1 MLIKDNF
8 AEIKGK
14 RIALLTNFSGR
25 NNKGTLTAEIL
36 ALSKN
41 AKLNLIL
48 TPEHGFYGVKAAG
61 ESISNS
67 EYWGIPII
75 SLYGNSKL
83 IPPTLANDFDV
94 IVVDLQDIGIRA
106 YTFIS
111 TLFYVMQSA
120 AALDKEIIILDR
132 PNPLGGL
139 IVDGNILENEFKSF
153 IGIIPTTYIHG
164 MTIGELALMMKEEGW
179 INSSKSQKSDCK
191 LSIIKMNGW
200 QRWMQWE
207 DTNLDWFP
215 TSPNIPSVDAIR
227 GAAMI
232 GWIGE
237 LSLFSVGIGT
247 NLPFQYFG
255 SPQITGD
262 FFETFEDFEWNGTK
276 LIQTEFMPTYGKS
289 SNQVCKG
296 FLLKF
301 EKNNNFTPYTN
312 GIELLIT
319 LRHLLPNFFN
329 SPQIEYSKKQM
340 FEKAT
345 GTSKILELL
354 FSGGK
359 DEEIRNSANRGLLD
373 FLNLRK
379 KYLLY

>member
-1 MLIKDNF
+1 
-8 AEIKGK
+8 
-14 RIALLTNFSGR
+14 
-25 NNKGTLTAEIL
+25 
-36 ALSKN
+36 
-41 AKLNLIL
+41 
-48 TPEHGFYGVKAAG
+48 
-61 ESISNS
+61 
-67 EYWGIPII
+67 
-75 SLYGNSKL
+75 
-83 IPPTLANDFDV
+83 
-94 IVVDLQDIGIRA
+94 
-106 YTFIS
+106 
-111 TLFYVMQSA
+111 
-120 AALDKEIIILDR
+120 
-132 PNPLGGL
+132 
-139 IVDGNILENEFKSF
+139 
-153 IGIIPTTYIHG
+153 
-164 MTIGELALMMKEEGW
+164 
-179 INSSKSQKSDCK
+179 
-191 LSIIKMNGW
+191 MNGW

>member
-83 IPPTLANDFDV
+83 IPATLANDFDV

-179 INSSKSQKSDCK
+179 INTSKSQKSDCK

-301 EKNNNFTPYTN
+301 ERNNNFTPFTN

-345 GTSKILELL
+345 GTSKILELI
-354 FSGGK
+354 FGNGK
-359 DEEIRNSANRGLLD
+359 DEEIRNSANKGLLD
-373 FLNLRK
+373 FVNLRK